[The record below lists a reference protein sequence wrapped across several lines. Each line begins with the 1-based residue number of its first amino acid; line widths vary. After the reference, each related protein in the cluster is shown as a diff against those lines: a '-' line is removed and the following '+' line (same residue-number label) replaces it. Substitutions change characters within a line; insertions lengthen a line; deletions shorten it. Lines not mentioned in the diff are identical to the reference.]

1 MSYVQVRQKLGRRG
15 IQSVTRKLDSR
26 ETSAADYPGP
36 ALDVYVEYDH
46 RIDRRPTARA
56 VLVRVSMPM
65 LPTAFESLVELFGP
79 PDAGADDLSDGL
91 LEGIAVWVNEP
102 CGVVLTAYRP
112 RDSWWAAEGRTTLQ
126 LETLDL
132 ARKPDSPASSSLGA
146 ILERKHGPPA
156 ISDLPSPVMEPDADL
171 VEANDEPA
179 SMAVVPTPE
188 SVVAPDADL
197 PLTAYVPS
205 PVMEIDTGSDEAND
219 EPASMAVVPTPESVV
234 SAPESVV
241 APSPR
246 QESLEDR
253 TSTTA
258 VAPAEPLT
266 IATWRSQ
273 ISAGSDRKDAPKSN
287 APTGPLTIAT
297 WHPQVRDDVAPAPPA
312 DKPAERIA
320 FVPPVY
326 PRTARWLGI
335 KGHVKLAILVQSN
348 GGIATT
354 PRIVAENPAGRGFA
368 ESALDAV
375 RTWRFVP
382 AVREGRPVESTL
394 TIDVEFEPPD
404 EQALN

>member
-65 LPTAFESLVELFGP
+65 LPTAFESLVERFGS

-179 SMAVVPTPE
+179 SMAVVPTLESVVPAPE

-197 PLTAYVPS
+197 PAMAELPS
-205 PVMEIDTGSDEAND
+205 PVTELDANSVEAND
-219 EPASMAVVPTPESVV
+219 EPASLAALPT
-234 SAPESVV
+234 PESVV

-253 TSTTA
+253 TSTTE

-273 ISAGSDRKDAPKSN
+273 ISACSDRKDAPKSN

-297 WHPQVRDDVAPAPPA
+297 WHPQVRADVAPAPPA
-312 DKPAERIA
+312 DKPAERIV